1 MRYTILHIL
10 CEGQTEERFV
20 KEVLS
25 PYLRQFNIYP
35 KAILLLTSKKKNT
48 RGLYVELCTGQTRPY
63 DMFDFYALPDD
74 FPCFKKSS
82 HYSDIRERISF
93 IETEF
98 AKDMGFDAFI
108 PYIQLHEFESLL
120 FVDITRL
127 ESDYITYW
135 LIPPFKVLSS
145 ILLCLFVYPHQ
156 ISVLCLEKK
165 LVIRFTASI
174 LVPITTSA

>member
-1 MRYTILHIL
+1 MNEHLFT
-10 CEGQTEERFV
+10 T
-20 KEVLS
+20 
-25 PYLRQFNIYP
+25 
-35 KAILLLTSKKKNT
+35 
-48 RGLYVELCTGQTRPY
+48 
-63 DMFDFYALPDD
+63 MFDFYALPDD

>member
-1 MRYTILHIL
+1 MLSYAQAKRDLMILRR
-10 CEGQTEERFV
+10 QYRDNDNERHLF
-20 KEVLS
+20 
-25 PYLRQFNIYP
+25 
-35 KAILLLTSKKKNT
+35 TT
-48 RGLYVELCTGQTRPY
+48 
-63 DMFDFYALPDD
+63 MFDFYALPDD

-98 AKDMGFDAFI
+98 AKDMGFDDFI